1 MKLKIGTRGSHLART
16 QSTTVA
22 NTLAAE
28 GHETELVIIRTAGDV
43 SQAASFGS
51 IGPQG
56 VFVREIEQAL
66 VDGRIDVAV
75 HSCKDLPTSSPEA
88 LIVAAVPTRIDPADV
103 LIAKREST
111 GDDAVLP
118 LADNA
123 VIGTASARRQSW
135 IRHLRPDLDV
145 KPLRGNVPTRIGR
158 LAEGYD
164 AILLAAAGLE
174 RLADTP
180 LDDAPA
186 IALEDY
192 VVTRLDPVVF
202 VPAPA
207 QGALALQCR
216 IDATDVRNAL
226 AALDDQESHA
236 CIDAERALLAR
247 IEGGCDLALG
257 AYCAPDDDGYALIAM
272 LERDGHV
279 ITETTTGPDA
289 LALAQTVWEAFAER

>member
-22 NTLAAE
+22 NALAAQ
-28 GHETELVIIRTAGDV
+28 GHETELVIVRTAGDV

-75 HSCKDLPTSSPEA
+75 HSCKDLPTTSPDA
-88 LIVAAVPTRIDPADV
+88 LVVAAVPTRIDPADV
-103 LIAKREST
+103 LLTNRDSV

-118 LADNA
+118 VADNA
-123 VIGTASARRQSW
+123 VVGTASARRQSW

-145 KPLRGNVPTRIGR
+145 KSLRGNVPTRIGR

-180 LDDAPA
+180 LDDAPE
-186 IALEDY
+186 IALGHLA
-192 VVTRLDPVVF
+192 VTRLDPVVF

-216 IDATDVRNAL
+216 RDATEVTDAL
-226 AALDDQESHA
+226 GALDDSESHA
-236 CIDAERALLAR
+236 CIDTERALLER

-257 AYCAPDDDGYALIAM
+257 AYCTKLDDGYVLIAM

-279 ITETTTGPDA
+279 IRETASGTDPGA
-289 LALAQTVWEAFAER
+289 LAETVFEAFEQR

>member
-1 MKLKIGTRGSHLART
+1 MKLKIGTRGSQLART
-16 QSTTVA
+16 QSTTIA
-22 NTLAAE
+22 DALAAQ

-43 SQAASFGS
+43 SQASSFGS

-88 LIVAAVPTRIDPADV
+88 LVIAAVPKRVDPADV
-103 LIAKREST
+103 LVANRDAD

-118 LADNA
+118 LVDHA

-135 IRHLRPDLDV
+135 VRHLRPDLEI
-145 KPLRGNVPTRIGR
+145 KSLRGNVPTRIGR
-158 LAEGYD
+158 LGLGYD

-174 RLADTP
+174 RLKNTSIA
-180 LDDAPA
+180 DAPA
-186 IALEDY
+186 LALDRY
-192 VVTRLDPVVF
+192 AVTRLDPVIF

-207 QGALALQCR
+207 QGTLALQCR
-216 IDATDVRNAL
+216 GDAADVLDAL
-226 AALDDQESHA
+226 GALDDAESHA

-257 AYCAPDDDGYALIAM
+257 AYCAPRGDGYAFIAM
-272 LERDGHV
+272 LERNGRV
-279 ITETTTGPDA
+279 IRETATGADP
-289 LALAQTVWEAFAER
+289 LALAATIWEALAAR

>member
-22 NTLAAE
+22 QALEAQ

-43 SQAASFGS
+43 SLAPSFGS

-66 VDGRIDVAV
+66 VDGRIDIAV
-75 HSCKDLPTSSPEA
+75 HSFKDLPTTSPES
-88 LIVAAVPTRIDPADV
+88 LVVAAVPERIDPADV
-103 LIAKREST
+103 LVSNLNCAGE
-111 GDDAVLP
+111 DAVLP

-135 IRHLRPDLDV
+135 IQHLRPDLKI
-145 KPLRGNVPTRIGR
+145 KPLRGNVPTRVGR
-158 LAEGYD
+158 LADGYD

-174 RLADTP
+174 RLASTSI
-180 LDDAPA
+180 DDAPA
-186 IALEDY
+186 IALENY
-192 VVTRLDPVVF
+192 VVSRLDPAIF

-216 IDATDVRNAL
+216 ADATDVRDAL
-226 AALDDQESHA
+226 SVLDDSESHA

-247 IEGGCDLALG
+247 VEGGCDLALG
-257 AYCAPDDDGYALIAM
+257 AYCASSGDGYFFVAM

-279 ITETTTGPDA
+279 IRETATGATPA
-289 LALAQTVWEAFAER
+289 VLADTVWEAFEQR